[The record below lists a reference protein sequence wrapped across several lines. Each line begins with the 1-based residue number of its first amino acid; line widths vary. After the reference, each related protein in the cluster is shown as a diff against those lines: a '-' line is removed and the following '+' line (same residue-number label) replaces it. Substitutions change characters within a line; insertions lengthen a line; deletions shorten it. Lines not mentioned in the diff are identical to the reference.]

1 MSRATTELGTTMATS
16 ENCDCDHGMQSVTEY
31 KGERVLVKFGNIDL
45 EPGRKMPSDQYSQL
59 RFIYILNRYMD
70 ETGDRE
76 GGMKIV
82 DAIKSKSNTFD
93 GMSEIATKL
102 IKYHDPMINDVE
114 IHLSP
119 CNKCN
124 QGKKIISAKLNKT
137 GETGGTTNYKSK
149 SY

>member
-1 MSRATTELGTTMATS
+1 MATS

-31 KGERVLVKFGNIDL
+31 KGERVLVKFGNMDL

-59 RFIYILNRYMD
+59 RFIYILNRYT
-70 ETGDRE
+70 EATGDTKGKDE
-76 GGMKIV
+76 VI
-82 DAIKSKSNTFD
+82 DAIKNPGNSVDKMF
-93 GMSEIATKL
+93 EIATML
-102 IKYHDPMINDVE
+102 TKYHDPMVNDVE

-119 CNKCN
+119 CNRCN

-137 GETGGTTNYKSK
+137 GESGGTTNYKSK